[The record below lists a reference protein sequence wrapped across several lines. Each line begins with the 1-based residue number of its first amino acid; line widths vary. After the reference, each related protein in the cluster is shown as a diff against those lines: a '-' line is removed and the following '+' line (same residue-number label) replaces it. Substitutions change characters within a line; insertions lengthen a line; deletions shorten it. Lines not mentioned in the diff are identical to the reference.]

1 MTIKQSLSVDQLYQ
15 VCDLDQFDFDT
26 TAELET
32 LAKPLGQDR
41 ALEAIEFGVDIKR
54 QGFNVFALGNPGVG
68 KHQLVDAILGSRT
81 TDGSAQFDWCYVNN
95 FDDPQKPLLLKL
107 ESGIG
112 AQLSKDMLQW
122 VEDLLT
128 SLPSSFQ
135 NEDYRSRRR
144 EIEEEMNERYEEAF
158 SKLETD
164 AKQRDIALIRTPAG
178 YTLAPVA
185 DDNVI
190 SPEDYAK
197 LAPKKQKR
205 IEKIVAELQIDLQNV
220 VSQLPML
227 KREAS
232 HRVQELNKEITRLT
246 VEQFIGWLENKYQ
259 DHPQVTRYLTAV
271 KDFAIENA
279 EYFLPQ
285 DGNPDV
291 EHVKQKAMAFTAYR
305 VNVMVDNT
313 GASGAP
319 LVFEDNPTYQ
329 NLIGRV
335 EYVSEMG
342 NLLTDFT
349 LIKAGALHRANGGYL
364 VLDARKL
371 LGHLYAWEGL
381 KQVLKSAEVKI
392 ASLQEML
399 SLGSTRSL
407 EPESIPVDVKV
418 ILMGEP
424 LLYYLIN
431 QYDPEFAELFNVA
444 ADFSTDTDRNPDN
457 QVLYARM
464 LATIQQQDSMQPLQR
479 ASVGRII
486 EHASRLAEDSAK
498 LSLNLEGLR
507 QLMQEADYW
516 ARKNTGDVI
525 QVEDVEKAISS
536 QKRRHDRIRERLQEQ
551 ITRDI
556 KLIDTEGSKTAQV
569 NGLSVIQLGDHA
581 FGSCA
586 RITATARLG
595 VGKVIDIEREAKLGG
610 DIHSKGVMIISAYL
624 ADKYARERPLPLAAS
639 LVFEQSYGG
648 VEGDSASC
656 AEVCVLLSAIGCIPL
671 RQDLAVTGSMNQLGE
686 VQAIGG
692 VNYKIEGFFDICKS
706 RGLTGNQGVIIPAA
720 NQVHL
725 MLHSDIRDA
734 VKAGKFHIYT
744 ASHIEEVMALQSGL
758 AAGEMVKDGIY
769 NEDSFNRRVC
779 DRIEEFQQL
788 RLKYT
793 KQADEEV
800 EADDEKTS

>member
-1 MTIKQSLSVDQLYQ
+1 MSLEQPLLVDQLYQ
-15 VCDLDQFDFDT
+15 ACDLTQFDFKT
-26 TAELET
+26 SAELET
-32 LAKPLGQDR
+32 LVKPVGQDR

-54 QGFNVFALGNPGVG
+54 QGFNVFALGDPGVG
-68 KHQLVDAILGSRT
+68 KHQLVDAILADRT
-81 TDGSAQFDWCYVNN
+81 TDGSAQYDWCYVNN

-107 ESGIG
+107 QSGMG
-112 AQLSKDMLQW
+112 AELSKNMLQL

-135 NEDYRSRRR
+135 NEEYRSRRR
-144 EIEEEMNERYEEAF
+144 EIEEEMNERYEDAF
-158 SKLETD
+158 SKLEAD
-164 AKQRDIALIRTPAG
+164 AKQRSIELIRTPAG
-178 YTLAPVA
+178 YTLAA
-185 DDNVI
+185 TLDGKVI
-190 SPEDYAK
+190 SSEDYAK
-197 LAPKKQKR
+197 LSPKEQKR
-205 IEKIVAELQIDLQNV
+205 IEKVVADLQLDLQKV

-246 VEQFIGWLENKYQ
+246 VEQFIGWLESQYQ
-259 DHPQVTRYLTAV
+259 EHPQITRYLTAV
-271 KDFAIENA
+271 KDFSIENA

-285 DGNPDV
+285 N
-291 EHVKQKAMAFTAYR
+291 
-305 VNVMVDNT
+305 
-313 GASGAP
+313 
-319 LVFEDNPTYQ
+319 LV
-329 NLIGRV
+329 GRV

-342 NLLTDFT
+342 NLMTDFT
-349 LIKAGALHRANGGYL
+349 LIRSGALHRANGGYL

-381 KQVLKSAEVKI
+381 KRALKSSEVKI

-399 SLGSTRSL
+399 SLGSIRSL
-407 EPESIPVDVKV
+407 EPESIPINVKV
-418 ILMGEP
+418 ILLGEP
-424 LLYYLIN
+424 LLYYLLN

-444 ADFSTDTDRNPDN
+444 ADFSENTDRSPDN
-457 QVLYARM
+457 QLLYARM
-464 LATIQQQDSMQPLQR
+464 LATIQQQDGMQPLLK

-516 ARKNTGDVI
+516 ARKNSSDVI
-525 QVEDVEKAISS
+525 RVDDVEMAINS
-536 QKRRHDRIRERLQEQ
+536 QQRRHDRIRERLQEQ

-556 KLIDTEGSKTAQV
+556 KMIDTDGRKIAQV

-610 DIHSKGVMIISAYL
+610 DIHSKGVLIISAYL
-624 ADKYARERPLPLAAS
+624 ADKYARDCPLPLAAS

-648 VEGDSASC
+648 VDGDSASC
-656 AEVCVLLSAIGCIPL
+656 AEVCVLLSAIGSIPL

-706 RGLTGNQGVIIPAA
+706 RGLTGKQGVIIPAA

-725 MLHSDIRDA
+725 MLNSEIRDA
-734 VKAGKFHIYT
+734 VNAGKFHIYT
-744 ASHIEEVMALQSGL
+744 CNHVEEVMALLCGMP
-758 AAGEMVKDGIY
+758 AGEIDEDSIYSDG
-769 NEDSFNRRVC
+769 SFNRRLC
-779 DRIEEFQQL
+779 DRIDELQSL
-788 RLKYT
+788 RLKYS
-793 KQADEEV
+793 KQADDDS
-800 EADDEKTS
+800 EAAN

>member
-1 MTIKQSLSVDQLYQ
+1 MSLVEQSLLVDQLYR
-15 VCDLDQFDFDT
+15 VCDLTQFDFDT
-26 TAELET
+26 TAELDT

-54 QGFNVFALGNPGVG
+54 QGFNVFALGDPGVG
-68 KHQLVDAILGSRT
+68 KHQLVDAILASRT
-81 TDGSAQFDWCYVNN
+81 TDGSPQYDWCYVNN

-107 ESGIG
+107 ESGMG
-112 AQLSKDMLQW
+112 AQLSKDMLQL
-122 VEDLLT
+122 VEDLFT

-135 NEDYRSRRR
+135 NEGYRSRRR
-144 EIEEEMNERYEEAF
+144 EIEEEMNERYEDAF
-158 SKLETD
+158 SKLDAD
-164 AKQRDIALIRTPAG
+164 AKQHNIALIRTPAG
-178 YTLAPVA
+178 YTLAPTV
-185 DDNVI
+185 DGSVI
-190 SPEDYAK
+190 PPEDFAR
-197 LAPKKQKR
+197 LTPEEQKR
-205 IEKIVAELQIDLQNV
+205 IEKVVAKLQLDLQNV

-232 HRVQELNKEITRLT
+232 HRVQELDKEITRLT
-246 VEQFIGWLENKYQ
+246 VEQFISCLESQYQ
-259 DHPQVTRYLTAV
+259 DHSQVTRYLTGV
-271 KDFAIENA
+271 KDFTIENA
-279 EYFLPQ
+279 EYFLPP

-291 EHVKQKAMAFTAYR
+291 QHVKQKARAFKPYR
-305 VNVMVDNT
+305 VNVIVDNT
-313 GASGAP
+313 GACGAP

-329 NLIGRV
+329 NLVGRV

-349 LIKAGALHRANGGYL
+349 LIKSGALHRANGGYL

-371 LGHLYAWEGL
+371 LGHMYAWEGL
-381 KQVLKSAEVKI
+381 KRALKSAEVKI
-392 ASLQEML
+392 ASLQEIL
-399 SLGSTRSL
+399 SLGSTRTL
-407 EPESIPVDVKV
+407 EPESIPIKVKV
-418 ILMGEP
+418 ILLGEP
-424 LLYYLIN
+424 LLYYLLN

-444 ADFSTDTDRNPDN
+444 ADFSENTDRNPDN
-457 QVLYARM
+457 QRLYARM
-464 LATIQQQDSMQPLQR
+464 LATMQQQEGMQPLNK

-486 EHASRLAEDSAK
+486 EHASRLTQDGAK
-498 LSLNLEGLR
+498 LSLNLESLR
-507 QLMQEADYW
+507 QLIQEADYW
-516 ARKNTGDVI
+516 ARKNSSDVI
-525 QVEDVEKAISS
+525 RVDDFEKAISS
-536 QKRRHDRIRERLQEQ
+536 QQRRHDRIRERLQEQ
-551 ITRDI
+551 IIRDI

-569 NGLSVIQLGDHA
+569 NGLSVLQLGDYA

-595 VGKVIDIEREAKLGG
+595 VGKVIDIEREARLGG

-648 VEGDSASC
+648 VDGDSASC
-656 AEVCVLLSAIGCIPL
+656 AEVCVLLSAIGGLPL

-725 MLHSDIRDA
+725 MLHADIRDA

-744 ASHIEEVMALQSGL
+744 ASHIEQVMALLSGL
-758 AAGEMVKDGIY
+758 APGKINKKGFYTAG
-769 NEDSFNRRVC
+769 SFNRKVC

-788 RLKYT
+788 RQHYG
-793 KQADEEV
+793 KQG
-800 EADDEKTS
+800 DDDREDRDDR